1 MRCFIKVTAR
11 SSFTR
16 LRAIRWINR
25 AHYHNENILE
35 RFTCI
40 SLLFKPP
47 CCQTILTLFLSS
59 HQAILTLSLTYYQTI
74 LTFSKFISSNRE
86 LLPNNTTDFSV
97 FISSN
102 AGNFRKLLLNKTDT
116 FSEFIWRYTD
126 TFTQTVLTF
135 SVFILN
141 NFITF
146 QFHRITAKQYWLFRD
161 RKHWHL
167 EGVTT
172 KNS

>member
-1 MRCFIKVTAR
+1 MINLIEKGILINFLEMLFVSSFTTSSARLNEFDSWNKILFKIKVFNRNIKEITLMRCFIKVTAR

-59 HQAILTLSLTYYQTI
+59 HQAILTLSQVYCQLILTLFLSSYQTVQR
-74 LTFSKFISSNRE
+74 L
-86 LLPNNTTDFSV
+86 
-97 FISSN
+97 
-102 AGNFRKLLLNKTDT
+102 
-116 FSEFIWRYTD
+116 SE
-126 TFTQTVLTF
+126 
-135 SVFILN
+135 S
-141 NFITF
+141 
-146 QFHRITAKQYWLFRD
+146 
-161 RKHWHL
+161 
-167 EGVTT
+167 
-172 KNS
+172 

>member
-1 MRCFIKVTAR
+1 MLFASSFTTSSARLNEFDSRNKILFKIKVFNRNIKEITLMRCFIKVTAR

-59 HQAILTLSLTYYQTI
+59 HQAILTLSQVYCQLILTFQPSYQTI
-74 LTFSKFISSNRE
+74 LTLSHIDSYTTLHFQSSY
-86 LLPNNTTDFSV
+86 P
-97 FISSN
+97 
-102 AGNFRKLLLNKTDT
+102 T
-116 FSEFIWRYTD
+116 F
-126 TFTQTVLTF
+126 
-135 SVFILN
+135 
-141 NFITF
+141 
-146 QFHRITAKQYWLFRD
+146 
-161 RKHWHL
+161 
-167 EGVTT
+167 
-172 KNS
+172 

>member
-59 HQAILTLSLTYYQTI
+59 YQAILTLSQVYW
-74 LTFSKFISSNRE
+74 
-86 LLPNNTTDFSV
+86 DFQRV
-97 FISSN
+97 N
-102 AGNFRKLLLNKTDT
+102 
-116 FSEFIWRYTD
+116 
-126 TFTQTVLTF
+126 
-135 SVFILN
+135 
-141 NFITF
+141 
-146 QFHRITAKQYWLFRD
+146 AKQYWPFSLDTKQYSHFHILTVTQHCNFRVHIHFL
-161 RKHWHL
+161 RI
-167 EGVTT
+167 TT
-172 KNS
+172 KQYCPKNVQNFKITHFESN